1 MASSCAAKSRVTKQN
16 SQSVAQNTDPRAGKT
31 RALITASFV
40 ALLSRRS
47 YDRIRVSDITRK
59 ARVGRATFYAHFA
72 SKDALLQSELARI
85 VLPMLAELPADS
97 CLVDATTLFAH
108 VHHAHEIY
116 RSLTSGASR
125 VVTERIVQ
133 DALES
138 RIHAILAKHRAAKPP
153 VPAFAPRF
161 VASTLLTLIA
171 WSLEQPA
178 VPAPSALQDTFRSLV
193 GRALARPDPRGNL

>member
-1 MASSCAAKSRVTKQN
+1 VASRLYAKSRVAKQK
-16 SQSVAQNTDPRAGKT
+16 SQSVAQNADPRVEKT

-72 SKDALLQSELARI
+72 SKDALLEAELARV
-85 VLPMLAELPADS
+85 VLPMLAELPEDS
-97 CLVDATTLFAH
+97 CLVDCTMLFAH
-108 VHHAHEIY
+108 LQRTRDIY
-116 RSLTSGASR
+116 RSLTGGSTR

-133 DALES
+133 DALEA
-138 RIHAILAKHRAAKPP
+138 RINAILAARSEAGPSA
-153 VPAFAPRF
+153 PAFAPRF

-178 VPAPSALQDTFRSLV
+178 APTPAALQDTFRSLV
-193 GRALARPDPRGNL
+193 GRALA

>member
-1 MASSCAAKSRVTKQN
+1 MASSRAAKSRVTKQN
-16 SQSVAQNTDPRAGKT
+16 SQSVAQSTDPRAGKT

-40 ALLSRRS
+40 ALLNRRS
-47 YDRIRVSDITRK
+47 YDRIRVSDVTRK
-59 ARVGRATFYAHFA
+59 ARIGRATFYAHFA

-85 VLPMLAELPADS
+85 VLPMLEELPADA
-97 CLVDATTLFAH
+97 CQVDATKLFAH
-108 VHHAHEIY
+108 IQHAHDIY

-138 RIHAILAKHRAAKPP
+138 RIHEILANRGAAQPP
-153 VPAFAPRF
+153 LPAFAPRF

-171 WSLEQPA
+171 WSLEQREI
-178 VPAPSALQDTFRSLV
+178 PAPGTLQDTFRSLI
-193 GRALARPDPRGNL
+193 GRALAMPALPGNR